1 VFDLDGTLVSSTVV
15 ESYLWL
21 RLAAAPRGRIPREL
35 AEIARQAPGWIRAER
50 ADRGRLIREVYRR
63 YAGADLEAL
72 ARLVDEE
79 VGDHLLSRVSSAAL
93 RRVRAHRAAGH
104 RTVLLTGSVSFLLR
118 PLAPLFD
125 EIVAAELAV
134 DASGR
139 ATGRLSTAPVVG
151 EARAAWLRFH
161 APRLGADLAE
171 SWAYADSTSDL
182 PMLQTVGHPVV
193 VNPDLHLARV
203 ARRQKWPAVTWPIT
217 PGVERVA
224 LAGTGAAS
232 ALAHATDRSLE
243 GAR

>member
-1 VFDLDGTLVSSTVV
+1 V

-21 RLAAAPRGRIPREL
+21 KLAAAPRGRIPREL
-35 AEIARQAPGWIRAER
+35 AEIARHAPGWIRAER

-72 ARLVDEE
+72 AHLVDTE
-79 VGDHLLSRVSSAAL
+79 VGDHLLSRVSATAL

-104 RTVLLTGSVSFLLR
+104 RTVLLTGSLGLLIR

-125 EIVAAELAV
+125 EVVAAELAV
-134 DASGR
+134 DDNGR
-139 ATGRLSTAPVVG
+139 ATGRLATAPVVG
-151 EARAAWLRFH
+151 EARGAWLHFF
-161 APRLGADLAE
+161 APRMGADLTE

-182 PMLQTVGHPVV
+182 PMLRAVGHPVV
-193 VNPDLHLARV
+193 VNPDLQLARI
-203 ARRQKWPAVTWPIT
+203 ARREKWPTVSWPLT

-224 LAGTGAAS
+224 VAGTGAAS

-243 GAR
+243 GTR